1 MNRPSRVLY
10 ITHTSPIP
18 AKVGPSRRHYHIMD
32 QLSRF
37 YEVHLLSLGTKT
49 QAEMFDSG
57 FKDRVAGFDYAVTQ
71 HSKAGKFSRK
81 AWRTLTGRCDFLPAV
96 EPNLRSRCKRLTSQ
110 ASFDAVFLSI
120 VLLRGLPVPKRVPIV
135 GDSHNVESDVLGRT
149 ATLAES
155 CARRE
160 YARWQARS
168 TFREERRCAQQV
180 DLLLAN
186 SDRDREVFENKL
198 GVDHVEVIPNG
209 VDIEEF
215 SPPPT
220 SGEPGTI
227 LFTGLMSYYPNQ
239 QAMRWF
245 IDEVFPLVLRTLPRA
260 KLIVAG
266 AGPPHWLMA
275 KSNGNLEVT
284 GAVPDMRPYFE
295 RARVVIAPLMI
306 GGGTRVKILEAQ
318 AMARPVVSTSLGAEG
333 LDLRDGQSILLADDP
348 ESFATRVAQVLSDD
362 EFALKLGATGRSHVV
377 SIYDWNRIGEQ
388 LEQVLY
394 RRLALISREMANPR
408 SARDLVGYNL

>member
-1 MNRPSRVLY
+1 MSRPSRVLY

-18 AKVGPSRRHYHIMD
+18 AKIGPSRRHYHIMD

-49 QAEMFDSG
+49 QAEMFESG
-57 FKDRVAGFDYAVTQ
+57 FKDQVAGFDYVVT
-71 HSKAGKFSRK
+71 HHTKSGKFIRK
-81 AWRTLTGRCDFLPAV
+81 AWRTLTERCDFLPAV
-96 EPNLRSRCKRLTSQ
+96 EPNLKSLCGRLTFQ
-110 ASFDAVFLSI
+110 TSFDAVILST
-120 VLLRGLPVPKRVPIV
+120 VLLRGLPMPKRATIV

-155 CARRE
+155 YARRE

-168 TFREERRCAQQV
+168 TFREEWRCAQQV

-186 SDRDREVFENKL
+186 SDRDRELFEKKL
-198 GVDHVEVIPNG
+198 GVHHVEVIPNG

-245 IDEVFPLVLRTLPRA
+245 IDEVFPLVLRKLPRV

-266 AGPPHWLMA
+266 ASPPHWLMA
-275 KSNGNLEVT
+275 KNKGNLEET
-284 GAVPDMRPYFE
+284 GTVPDMQP
-295 RARVVIAPLMI
+295 
-306 GGGTRVKILEAQ
+306 
-318 AMARPVVSTSLGAEG
+318 
-333 LDLRDGQSILLADDP
+333 
-348 ESFATRVAQVLSDD
+348 
-362 EFALKLGATGRSHVV
+362 
-377 SIYDWNRIGEQ
+377 
-388 LEQVLY
+388 
-394 RRLALISREMANPR
+394 
-408 SARDLVGYNL
+408 